1 MIREAIAHLVAGGS
15 LSESESAA
23 AMEEIMTGIAT
34 PSQLGAFLTALRL
47 KGETVDEL
55 TGLARVMREQAL
67 HVPLPTQM
75 HAVDTCGTGGDSSGT
90 FNVSTAAGLVVAALG
105 QPVAKH
111 GNRAATSRCGS
122 ADVLEALGVKLE
134 LEPEQVAICVER
146 VGFGFMFAPTFH
158 PAMRHVG
165 PTRREIGIRTV
176 FNILGPLTNPA
187 GARYQVLGVADPKLL
202 RLMGDVLLRLGCER
216 ALIIHGEDGID
227 ELSLSAPTRVVE
239 VRGGTGELIEYTIKP
254 EDVGLSVRP
263 REDVRGGD
271 ASENAAMM
279 RRVLSGDE
287 SGALADMIALNA
299 GAALYVTGRASDLK
313 DGVRQAGAALKTA
326 RAITTLESLV
336 TTSRALA
343 ASSVTA

>member
-15 LSESESAA
+15 LSETEAAA
-23 AMEEIMTGIAT
+23 AMDEMMSGTAT

-47 KGETVDEL
+47 KGETVDEV
-55 TGLARVMREQAL
+55 TGLARVMREKAL
-67 HVPLPTQM
+67 HVPLPSTVQ
-75 HAVDTCGTGGDSSGT
+75 AVDTCGTGGDSAGT
-90 FNVSTAAGLVVAALG
+90 FNVSTAAGLLVAAMG

-134 LEPEQVAICVER
+134 LGPEDVAACVEQ

-187 GARYQVLGVADPKLL
+187 GARYQVLGVADPSLL
-202 RLMGDVLLRLGCER
+202 SLMGESLLRLGCER
-216 ALIIHGEDGID
+216 ALVVHGDDGVD

-239 VRGGTGELIEYTIKP
+239 VRGREGDVIEYTTTP
-254 EDVGLSVRP
+254 EELGLERH
-263 REDVRGGD
+263 DHDAVRGGD
-271 ASENAAMM
+271 AQENAAMM
-279 RRVLSGDE
+279 RGTLRGE
-287 SGALADMIALNA
+287 RHGAIADMVALNA
-299 GAALYVTGRASDLK
+299 GAALYVTGRAETPR
-313 DGVRQAGAALKTA
+313 DGVRQAADVLASGRAA
-326 RAITTLESLV
+326 TTLDALV
-336 TTSRALA
+336 AMTRALA
-343 ASSVTA
+343 PVSA